1 MTCQSVMHPSMAEYW
16 HIGAM
21 TMRLRS
27 SRPPTRSG
35 VNNFALLMERLGSD
49 QLLHGAIRF
58 ADGVAVIRCA
68 GEIGIRKSNAT
79 VRSIA
84 QDVARRR
91 LAVDAEEEPR
101 LRIHIGVTPA
111 IENDP
116 FAWKDLYASRSALRH
131 SAFTDFGTAF
141 IRQTMGMV
149 GSGPNAS

>member
-1 MTCQSVMHPSMAEYW
+1 MVSSAAPESARCPRWIRCQSVMHPSTAEYW

-58 ADGVAVIRCA
+58 ADGVTVIRCA

-84 QDVARRR
+84 QDVARRW
-91 LAVDAEEEPR
+91 LTVEPEEEPR
-101 LRIHIGVTPA
+101 LRIHVGVTPA
-111 IENDP
+111 IEN
-116 FAWKDLYASRSALRH
+116 
-131 SAFTDFGTAF
+131 
-141 IRQTMGMV
+141 
-149 GSGPNAS
+149 